1 MLILTWS
8 FRVSVDPVPSGL
20 GPDLGYQCVLSRSVC
35 VFSPVLSRSVR
46 GSCLGPDPVLSRVST
61 APAPDR
67 LGAIPL
73 PRTMLSQ
80 SRRKKLVSPPGPDS
94 GSAQD
99 LREALSA
106 LRSDRTEEEKRTHL
120 AYIHH
125 LVKEAWQ
132 LPGQGREV
140 ASAMCREIRL
150 QGTLELLVE
159 MMQSRGTDTRY
170 EAGKLLEQVLIT
182 ENRDRLARTELPA
195 ILQLAM
201 EREDVTLAAIVSG
214 VLQHMFKHSEVTTH
228 LLITNGGL
236 DFILFWCRSA
246 DVIVLRHCAA
256 ALANCAMHGGHNN
269 QRLMV
274 EKKAADWLFPLAF
287 ATDRMVR
294 FHACLAVTV
303 LATNKEVEK
312 EVERSGTLE
321 LVEPFVASLQ
331 PDELVQSWLDSTEH
345 SQGRTACELQ
355 RLVQLLDSSRLE
367 AQCMAA
373 FYLCVEAGVKAQ
385 QNKTQVLHEV
395 GATQSLKRI
404 VSYSGC
410 GTVSALAKKALCL
423 LGEEVPRRLSPT
435 VPNWKPVEVQTWLQ
449 QVGFA
454 EYCERFWDLQVDGDL
469 LLLVSES
476 ELKEDLGIQS
486 SITRR
491 RFLRELRELKINA
504 NYSTCDPG
512 NLADWLAGIDLYFRQ
527 YTYHLVH
534 CGIGKETLSRVTEEQ
549 LRRDCGIE
557 NGVHRARIFAAGQGK
572 MPDTHRDI
580 DLQPNLPC
588 DLVEAKDK
596 APDVFISYRR
606 STGSQLASLL
616 KVHLQLRGFSV
627 FIDVEKLEAGMFED
641 KLLQSVKRARNFVL
655 VLTANALDKCMGDLE
670 LKDWVHKEI
679 VIAMSYKKN
688 IVPIIDQ
695 FCWPDPNLLPEDMR
709 GILEFNGVQWVHE
722 YQDASMEKIL
732 RFLLTQNGCPLPAG
746 TDSER
751 HA

>member
-1 MLILTWS
+1 
-8 FRVSVDPVPSGL
+8 
-20 GPDLGYQCVLSRSVC
+20 
-35 VFSPVLSRSVR
+35 
-46 GSCLGPDPVLSRVST
+46 
-61 APAPDR
+61 
-67 LGAIPL
+67 
-73 PRTMLSQ
+73 MLSQ

-125 LVKEAWQ
+125 LVKEAWH

-182 ENRDRLARTELPA
+182 ENRDRLARTGLPA

-201 EREDVTLAAIVSG
+201 EREDVTMAAIVSG
-214 VLQHMFKHSEVTTH
+214 ILEHMFKHSEVTTH
-228 LLITNGGL
+228 LLISNGGL

-246 DVIVLRHCAA
+246 DAVLLRHCAA
-256 ALANCAMHGGHNN
+256 ALANCAMHGGHAN

-287 ATDRMVR
+287 AADRMVR

-312 EVERSGTLE
+312 DVERSGTLD

-373 FYLCVEAGVKAQ
+373 FYLCVEAGVKAR

-423 LGEEVPRRLSPT
+423 LGEEIPRRLSPT

-476 ELKEDLGIQS
+476 ELKEDLGIRT

-491 RFLRELRELKINA
+491 RFLRELRDLKRNA

-512 NLADWLAGIDLYFRQ
+512 NLADWLSSIDQYFRQ
-527 YTYHLVH
+527 YTYNLVH
-534 CGIGKETLSRVTEEQ
+534 CGVGKETLSRVTEEQ
-549 LRRDCGIE
+549 LRWDCGIE
-557 NGVHRARIFAAGQGK
+557 NGVHRARIFAAGQ
-572 MPDTHRDI
+572 
-580 DLQPNLPC
+580 DLQSNLPC
-588 DLVEAKDK
+588 ELEVGDN

-641 KLLQSVKRARNFVL
+641 KLLQSVKRAKNFVL
-655 VLTANALDKCMGDLE
+655 VLTTNALDKCVGDLE

-679 VIAMSYKKN
+679 VIALSYKKN
-688 IVPIIDQ
+688 IVPVIDQ

-709 GILEFNGVQWVHE
+709 GILKYNGVQWVHE
-722 YQDASMEKIL
+722 YQDASVEKIL
-732 RFLLTQNGCPLPAG
+732 RFLLTQNGCLMPAG
-746 TDSER
+746 MDSEK

>member
-1 MLILTWS
+1 
-8 FRVSVDPVPSGL
+8 
-20 GPDLGYQCVLSRSVC
+20 
-35 VFSPVLSRSVR
+35 
-46 GSCLGPDPVLSRVST
+46 
-61 APAPDR
+61 
-67 LGAIPL
+67 
-73 PRTMLSQ
+73 MLSQ

-125 LVKEAWQ
+125 LVKEAWH

-182 ENRDRLARTELPA
+182 ENRDRLARTGLPA

-201 EREDVTLAAIVSG
+201 ERDDVTMAAIVSG
-214 VLQHMFKHSEVTTH
+214 ILEHMFKHSEVTIH

-246 DVIVLRHCAA
+246 DVVLLRHCAA
-256 ALANCAMHGGHNN
+256 ALANCAMHGGHTN

-287 ATDRMVR
+287 AADRMVR

-312 EVERSGTLE
+312 DVERSGTLD

-373 FYLCVEAGVKAQ
+373 FYLCVEAGVKAR

-404 VSYSGC
+404 VSYSSC

-423 LGEEVPRRLSPT
+423 LGEEIPRRLSPT

-476 ELKEDLGIQS
+476 ELKEDLGIRT

-491 RFLRELRELKINA
+491 RFLRELRDLKRNA

-512 NLADWLAGIDLYFRQ
+512 NLADWLSSIDQYFRQ
-527 YTYHLVH
+527 YTYNLVH
-534 CGIGKETLSRVTEEQ
+534 CGVGKETLSRVTEEQ
-549 LRRDCGIE
+549 LRWDCGIE
-557 NGVHRARIFAAGQGK
+557 NGVHRARIFAAGQ
-572 MPDTHRDI
+572 
-580 DLQPNLPC
+580 DLQSNLPC
-588 DLVEAKDK
+588 ELEVRDN

-641 KLLQSVKRARNFVL
+641 KLLQSVKRAKNFVL
-655 VLTANALDKCMGDLE
+655 VLTANALDKCVGDLE

-679 VIAMSYKKN
+679 VIALSYKKN

-709 GILEFNGVQWVHE
+709 GILKYNGVQWVHE
-722 YQDASMEKIL
+722 YQDASVEKIL
-732 RFLLTQNGCPLPAG
+732 RFLLTQNGCLAPAG
-746 TDSER
+746 VDSEKQ
-751 HA
+751 A